1 MNVNMTDATRG
12 AGCVGD
18 FAFAYFTEMLRAVS
32 RCMSTKLRSAMLV
45 CLGACLGDLVIVWSC
60 FNFTHPGTRLH

>member
-32 RCMSTKLRSAMLV
+32 RCMSTKLRCHV
-45 CLGACLGDLVIVWSC
+45 RCWSV
-60 FNFTHPGTRLH
+60 LEI